1 MRLPKRFKLDRAA
14 ASKARPET
22 ELHLDVV
29 HVQGQPGQ
37 APRLVVSDGDGAAV
51 VPILGPND
59 RPGADLPRLEP
70 GEALSLGLVPLQA
83 VREATKGTK
92 GVGLLRIAERAT
104 EAQAAPGKAWLR
116 VDNPEPAGRV
126 PNFDE
131 ALDATGH
138 QAPSTHRYV
147 EVALDAQLLAGI
159 AAAIGAEEGVRL
171 RFLVDNVSGKAD
183 AANLAHGIIDVRPI
197 RESDGGRGVLMIHVV
212 SQ

>member
-1 MRLPKRFKLDRAA
+1 MKLPKRFKLDQA
-14 ASKARPET
+14 ASTKPRPET

-51 VPILGPND
+51 VPILSPD
-59 RPGADLPRLEP
+59 ERPGADLPRLEP
-70 GEALSLGLVPLQA
+70 GEVLSLGLVPIQA
-83 VREATKGTK
+83 VKEATKGTK
-92 GVGLLRIAERAT
+92 GPGLLRIGERAT
-104 EAQAAPGKAWLR
+104 EAQAGPGKAWLR

-131 ALDATGH
+131 ALSLTG
-138 QAPSTHRYV
+138 QPAPASHRYV

-171 RFLVDNVSGKAD
+171 RFLVNNESGRAD
-183 AANLAHGIIDVRPI
+183 AAEMAHGVIDVRPI
-197 RESDGGRGVLMIHVV
+197 RENDGGRGVLMIHVV

>member
-1 MRLPKRFKLDRAA
+1 VKLPKRFKLDRAA
-14 ASKARPET
+14 SAKPRPET

-29 HVQGQPGQ
+29 HVQDQPGQ
-37 APRLVVSDGDGAAV
+37 GMRLVVSDGDGAAV
-51 VPILGPND
+51 VPVLNHD
-59 RPGADLPRLEP
+59 ERPGADLPRLEP
-70 GEALSLGLVPLQA
+70 GEGLSLGLVPLQA

-92 GVGLLRIAERAT
+92 GPGLLRIGERST
-104 EAQAAPGKAWLR
+104 EAQAQPGKAWVR
-116 VDNPEPAGRV
+116 VENPEPAGRV

-138 QAPSTHRYV
+138 QAPPTHRYV

-197 RESDGGRGVLMIHVV
+197 RENDGGRGVLMIHVV